1 MAFKRL
7 VVQLLIAA
15 SGVSASYFNGGSCLA
30 LAHNGLAAEG
40 GVENELPKQ
49 LNNVG
54 ITEHLGDSV
63 DLNLKFKDETG
74 AVVPLRSFFKGHKPV
89 LLSLAYYSCPSLC
102 NFHLNGL
109 NDAFKKMKNPV
120 GTDFE
125 FVVISIEPKETPAL
139 AARKKEAYL
148 NAYGRTEGNSG
159 WHFLVG
165 DQDQIAQLAKQVG
178 FNYHWD
184 AKENQ
189 YAHAS
194 AAYML
199 TPEGRISRYL
209 YGIVFDPETL
219 RLSAIESSSGKIGTI
234 VDRLI
239 LFCFHYDPSGS
250 KYTLYAFNMVRIGG
264 ALMIAVL
271 AAFLIPFWLRSR
283 RETFRGES

>member
-7 VVQLLIAA
+7 VVQLLMAV
-15 SGVSASYFNGGSCLA
+15 SGVSVSYLVGGSCLA
-30 LAHNGLAAEG
+30 LAHNGLQTEVG
-40 GVENELPKQ
+40 TENETPKQ
-49 LNNVG
+49 LENVG

-109 NDAFKKMKNPV
+109 NDAFKKMKDPV
-120 GTDFE
+120 GSDFE
-125 FVVISIEPKETPAL
+125 FVVVSIEPKETPDL

-148 NAYGRTEGNSG
+148 NAYGRVEGNNG

-165 DQDQIAQLAKQVG
+165 DYDQIAQLAKQVG

-194 AAYML
+194 AAYLL
-199 TPEGRISRYL
+199 TPEGRISRYF

-219 RLSAIESSSGKIGTI
+219 RLSAVEASSGKIGTI

-271 AAFLIPFWLRSR
+271 AAFLIPFWLRNR
-283 RETFRGES
+283 RESIRGES